1 MSRGRKLKNINAFG
15 GRTVMSLTL
24 IFCLPQM
31 TPDNL
36 LGLFSEP
43 VRCLAVLSG
52 RPARVV
58 FTLLGSLDGILGH
71 RPVPMTWVRVKQTEV
86 RGRDQPRPACRESWA
101 GSLTHRLTK
110 SHSPTKSH
118 RPPLCLSLVPRECWL
133 LRNHVC
139 TRKYSA
145 QLSDPKVFSP
155 F

>member
-1 MSRGRKLKNINAFG
+1 
-15 GRTVMSLTL
+15 MSLTL

-36 LGLFSEP
+36 LCPFSEP
-43 VRCLAVLSG
+43 VRRLAVLSG

-58 FTLLGSLDGILGH
+58 FTLLGSLDGIVGH
-71 RPVPMTWVRVKQTEV
+71 VPMTWVWVKQTEV
-86 RGRDQPRPACRESWA
+86 RGRDQPRPASRESWA
-101 GSLTHRLTK
+101 GSLTHQLTK
-110 SHSPTKSH
+110 SHCPTKSH
-118 RPPLCLSLVPRECWL
+118 HPPLCLSFVPRERWL

-139 TRKYSA
+139 TRKYFA

>member
-1 MSRGRKLKNINAFG
+1 
-15 GRTVMSLTL
+15 MSLIL
-24 IFCLPQM
+24 IFCLLQM
-31 TPDNL
+31 TPDNP
-36 LGLFSEP
+36 LGPFSEP
-43 VRCLAVLSG
+43 VRRPAVLSG

-71 RPVPMTWVRVKQTEV
+71 SPVPVTWVRVKQTEV
-86 RGRDQPRPACRESWA
+86 RGRDQPRPARRESWA
-101 GSLTHRLTK
+101 GSLTHGL
-110 SHSPTKSH
+110 TKSH
-118 RPPLCLSLVPRECWL
+118 RPPLCLSFVPRERWL